1 MSEIT
6 GIWCVKGRRTVP
18 SFLHARHSSAQCV
31 LGTHNDRLLTLCY
44 EEETRDSITNI
55 TSSIRH
61 YVGQSICAERQ
72 LAWLET
78 SRLLENIQRSNR
90 GSCVIWLDTNKL
102 HSFLLYRSLNYVS
115 LQNLVNCKTGLRF
128 TEFGDSPEQLEGSK
142 LSLCDALNIYTKY
155 CNILLIHYSN

>member
-1 MSEIT
+1 MSEVT
-6 GIWCVKGRRTVP
+6 GISCVKGRRIVL

-55 TSSIRH
+55 TSSIIH

-72 LAWLET
+72 LAVWLET

-115 LQNLVNCKTGLRF
+115 LQNLVNCKTGRRF

-142 LSLCDALNIYTKY
+142 LSLCDPM
-155 CNILLIHYSN
+155 LLTFI